1 MELIRV
7 QDSDYRKT
15 YELYMTFPEN
25 ENGYINNVYGYNYEQ
40 FLDWIDKK
48 RKWSLGKEL
57 PEGFVPD
64 TTYVLADG
72 DVYVGVFNLRHCL
85 NDFLREGP
93 GHIGY
98 CISQKYRGK
107 GYATKGLELTLEKAR
122 QMCIHEVYMS
132 VNKDNPASLRVQIKN
147 GAYIHHDNE
156 TEYFTRIDQI
166 VDGASREE
174 IVGKFYAQYD
184 EDDRLERSVH
194 GRLEYAT
201 TMNYIHRYA
210 DKKAKILEIGAG
222 TGRYSI
228 ALAKEGMDVTAVELV
243 EKNLEVLRDYSK
255 GMANIRAFQGDA
267 TKLEMLEDNSFDVTL
282 VLGPLYHLY
291 EVDEVNKA
299 IDEAIRVTKPG
310 GVIMFAFISVYAIM
324 YSNYFYGNWAVGQEE
339 NFTDD
344 FRIRHFK
351 EQLFTGYDISEFEQ
365 LFENKNVSW
374 ITTTGVDG
382 ILEPIEHRADFS
394 VTDEDFKKLCEWYL
408 NFSEK
413 RELLGST
420 NHLLYI
426 CRKDLKVGVK
436 GGPSGVWSR
445 RGCV

>member
-15 YELYMTFPEN
+15 YELYMSFPEN
-25 ENGYINNVYGYNYEQ
+25 ENGYMNNVYGYDYEQ
-40 FLDWIDKK
+40 FLKWIEKK
-48 RKWSLGKEL
+48 RNWSLGKEL

-64 TTYVLADG
+64 TTYVLVDG

-85 NDFLREGP
+85 NDFLREGA

-98 CISQKYRGK
+98 CISKKFRGR

-147 GAYIHHDNE
+147 GAYIHHEND

-166 VDGASREE
+166 TEGASREE
-174 IVGKFYAQYD
+174 IVSKFYSQYE
-184 EDDRLERSVH
+184 EDGRLERTVH

-201 TMNYIHRYA
+201 TMNYIHRFA
-210 DKKAKILEIGAG
+210 NKNSKVLEIGAG

-228 ALAKEGMDVTAVELV
+228 ALAKEGMNVTAVELV
-243 EKNLEVLRDYSK
+243 EKNLEVLRTHSK
-255 GMANIRAFQGDA
+255 ELPNLHSIQGDA
-267 TKLEMLEDNSFDVTL
+267 TDLRALASNTFDVTL

-291 EVDEVNKA
+291 ESNEVNRA

-324 YSNYFYGNWAVGQEE
+324 YSNYFYGNWASGQEE
-339 NFTDD
+339 NFTKDYQ
-344 FRIRHFK
+344 IRHFK
-351 EQLFTGYDISEFEQ
+351 EQLFTGYDITEFEQ
-365 LFENKNVSW
+365 LFKEKDVFW

-382 ILEPIEHRADFS
+382 LLEPLEQRVDFEVS
-394 VTDEDFKKLCEWYL
+394 DEDFNKLFEWYL
-408 NFSEK
+408 QFSEK
-413 RELLGST
+413 RELLGNT

-426 CRKDLKVGVK
+426 CKKRN
-436 GGPSGVWSR
+436 
-445 RGCV
+445 